1 MLENLKIDG
10 NKNREKV
17 LKYLEKRN
25 MDLSKYKVKDFSDY
39 PGGIQLID
47 EKNRKIVIYYD
58 FLLGKTIVVYRRYR
72 KEEKELI
79 ENMENLWYEYSEQA
93 SFIKE
98 TARFVREKNGNITYY
113 RYKINHDG
121 EKERTHT
128 SRTFNE
134 KNELYDIF
142 EYMEQE
148 MENMF
153 QQKLQMLI
161 KIQAE
166 RNLEEDNE

>member
-1 MLENLKIDG
+1 MLETLKIEG

-17 LKYLEKRN
+17 LEYLKKRKIN
-25 MDLSKYKVKDFSDY
+25 LSKYKVKEFCEY
-39 PGGIQLID
+39 PGGLQLID

-58 FLLGKTIVVYRRYR
+58 FLIGKINVVYRKYR
-72 KEEKELI
+72 KEEKNLI
-79 ENMENLWYEYSEQA
+79 ENLENLWYEYSEQA

-98 TARFVREKNGNITYY
+98 TARFTRKKNGNITYY
-113 RYKINHDG
+113 RYKINQDG